1 MILCG
6 IPHPNVPMHLITLH
20 ISGMSCGHCLHAVNE
35 ALASQPGIKLES
47 LRMGR
52 ALVRYDSQIT
62 NPAAI
67 ENLISQAGYSATAA
81 PSDSAEAE
89 ETV

>member
-1 MILCG
+1 MRL
-6 IPHPNVPMHLITLH
+6 LTLH
-20 ISGMSCGHCLHAVNE
+20 ITGMSCGHCLHAVNQ

-67 ENLISQAGYSATAA
+67 ENLISQAGYSATAV

-89 ETV
+89 EPV